1 METESS
7 RQAQVLRTVLAINLG
22 FFLLEGLA
30 GFLAGSIGLIAD
42 GLDMLADAFVY
53 GAGLL
58 AVRGS
63 VEQKK
68 RVATISGWI
77 QMVLAV
83 LGLTEVTHRFI
94 GPHEIP
100 DFRTMIGVS
109 LLALIGNAICLVLL
123 RRPASEEAHMRASV
137 IFTSNDVLVNI
148 GVIAAGV
155 LVTLTGSSFPDLII
169 GAAVFLLVTRGAV
182 RILRLGR

>member
-22 FFLLEGLA
+22 FFFLEGLA
-30 GFLAGSIGLIAD
+30 GFLAGSMGLIAD

-63 VEQKK
+63 LEQKK
-68 RVATISGWI
+68 RVATFSGWI
-77 QMVLAV
+77 QMVLAI
-83 LGLTEVTHRFI
+83 LGLIEVIHRFV
-94 GPHEIP
+94 GPREVP
-100 DFRTMIGVS
+100 EFRTMIGIS
-109 LLALIGNAICLVLL
+109 LLALVGNAICLVLL
-123 RRPASEEAHMRASV
+123 RKPASEEVHMRASV

-155 LVTLTGSSFPDLII
+155 LVTATNSGLPDLII

>member
-1 METESS
+1 MDSESS
-7 RQAQVLRTVLAINLG
+7 RQARVLKTVLVINLG

-30 GFLAGSIGLIAD
+30 GLLAGSMGLIAD

-63 VEQKK
+63 PGQKQ

-83 LGLTEVTHRFI
+83 LGLFEVIRRFT
-94 GPHEIP
+94 GAHEVP
-100 DFRTMIGVS
+100 EFRTMIGVS
-109 LLALIGNAICLVLL
+109 LLALLGNAICLTLL
-123 RRPASEEAHMRASV
+123 QKSRSEEAHMRASI

-155 LVTLTGSSFPDLII
+155 LVTATDSNLPDLVI
-169 GAAVFLLVTRGAV
+169 GAAVFLLVTRGAI
-182 RILRLGR
+182 RILRLGK